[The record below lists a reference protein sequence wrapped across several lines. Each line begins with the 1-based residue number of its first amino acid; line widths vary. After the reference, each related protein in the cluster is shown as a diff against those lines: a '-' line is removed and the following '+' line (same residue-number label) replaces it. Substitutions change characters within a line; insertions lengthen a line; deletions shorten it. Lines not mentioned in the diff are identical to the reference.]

1 MTMYM
6 TIVTSNAC
14 TNSYSDK
21 SGARNDNHN
30 IIIIIIVIIIIII
43 IVIIIVI
50 RGKKTGV
57 PWPAT

>member
-6 TIVTSNAC
+6 TIVTSMQC

-30 IIIIIIVIIIIII
+30 TIIIVIIVIT